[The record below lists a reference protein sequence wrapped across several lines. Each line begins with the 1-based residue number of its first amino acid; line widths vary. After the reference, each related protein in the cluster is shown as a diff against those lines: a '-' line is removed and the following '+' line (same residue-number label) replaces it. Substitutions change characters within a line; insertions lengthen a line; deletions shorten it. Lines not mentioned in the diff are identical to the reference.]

1 MAHVQRREDQVVG
14 EEAGDAEGE
23 EPAAPPGDEDAH
35 RRHREHH
42 GVADRVGDGALP
54 ENRPGARKEAQA
66 GGPDDP
72 VLEQLAGGEAPR
84 EGIEVERLETVRI
97 PLPEPA
103 GAEREDDDEGPE
115 ERNGRPMAWP
125 RAHDSLEPPDAGESH
140 EDGHG
145 RGLDGGAEAA
155 RQHGDERVQ
164 QAASGEVAAGE
175 GEEGEAEE
183 QGRRLDHE
191 RPRPEEVQR
200 AHEPE
205 RQDEQPPP
213 SGDAELGEEEIARPE
228 RGVEE
233 GERHGPARGFE
244 LQAGGRDEARP
255 PAPDTAGSREE
266 SARVGPAAGSRRRA
280 TAPRAA

>member
-1 MAHVQRREDQVVG
+1 MAHVQRSEEQEVG
-14 EEAGDAEGE
+14 EEAGRCRERRARVAARRRRRTPPPPRGPRGARPRRGSRSPT
-23 EPAAPPGDEDAH
+23 EPP
-35 RRHREHH
+35 RC
-42 GVADRVGDGALP
+42 
-54 ENRPGARKEAQA
+54 RKEAQA

-84 EGIEVERLETVRI
+84 EGIEVERLEAVRI

-103 GAEREDDDEGPE
+103 GPERQDDDEGPQ

-125 RAHDSLEPPDAGESH
+125 RAQHRLEPPDASESH

-155 RQHGDERVQ
+155 RQHGDQRVQ

-213 SGDAELGEEEIARPE
+213 AGDAELGEEEIARPE
-228 RGVEE
+228 RGVVES
-233 GERHGPARGFE
+233 ERNGPARGFE
-244 LQAGGRDEARP
+244 ASGRWPRRGSP
-255 PAPDTAGSREE
+255 PSPDTAGSRGE
-266 SARVGPAAGSRRRA
+266 SARVVPAGGSRRRA